1 MSETQTLPSSPETES
16 DVVGACIA
24 EGQGYWRIIEQ
35 MGGDEVLDLFHN
47 FEIRMVATAI
57 QNVLKSDK
65 PLTRSTV
72 TDELSKNPA
81 SERLVPHASGFVT
94 QLQITNHIRNL
105 DTLRGSVNALIKE
118 RSKRKALVGMENVRA
133 DLMDGEL
140 TLDEANDKLRNI
152 SMDNGEVSSVTRL
165 GDVITKLKAEKS
177 LGVEWRAPTGLRALD
192 GVLNGGY
199 EPRRMYLIGARPKV
213 GKSMILFNGALE
225 ALASPDGCAVLF
237 VSLELSE
244 KELFTKMLSAYSS
257 IEQRLI
263 QDIFDGHK
271 SMDDLSPDQQDEL
284 NECEAE
290 LIGSKLYTMFVT
302 DIRDGVNSVISAIMS
317 LRLKYGEGYP
327 IVVFIDY
334 IQLFVKSGHSK
345 REEIEDASRK
355 LKLAALE
362 FSVSVVAAAQV
373 NRSSASAAGEGNGDG
388 MPRSYMLRDS
398 GSLEQDAD
406 IVMMLNRPI
415 LQDESAPPEL
425 MNILVELNRT
435 GPSGKVLDV
444 KFLPEFQQ
452 LADYDLEDDDP
463 DNDDYD
469 EPRQKGRAS
478 REALA
483 DTSTFAEDEPDI
495 VTTSSSSYSDD
506 DEDDEPR
513 ARRTSRPRRNRDTI
527 DEDGDGEY

>member
-1 MSETQTLPSSPETES
+1 MAETQTLPSSPETES
-16 DVVGACIA
+16 DVIGACIA
-24 EGQGYWRIIEQ
+24 EGKAYWRIIEQ

-57 QNVLKSDK
+57 QTVVNADK
-65 PLTRSTV
+65 PLTRSAV

-81 SERLVPHASGFVT
+81 SERLVPSATGFVT
-94 QLQITNHIRNL
+94 QLQITNNIRNL
-105 DTLRGSVNALIKE
+105 DTLRGSINALIKE
-118 RSKRKALVGMENVRA
+118 RSKRKALVGLENVRK
-133 DLMDGEL
+133 DLLDGEINL
-140 TLDEANDKLRNI
+140 TQANDKLRDI
-152 SMDNGEVSSVTRL
+152 SMDNGEVSSVPRL
-165 GDVITKLKAEKS
+165 GEVIMKLKKENS
-177 LGVEWRAPTGLRALD
+177 LGVEWRSPTGLRVLD
-192 GVLNGGY
+192 EVLNGGY
-199 EPRRMYLIGARPKV
+199 EPRRMMIIGARPKV

-225 ALASPDGCAVLF
+225 ALTNGCVVLF

-244 KELFTKMLSAYSS
+244 KELFTRMLSSYSN

-271 SMDDLSPDQQDEL
+271 SMDDLPLDQQEEL
-284 NECEAE
+284 NECEQE

-302 DIRDGVNSVISAIMS
+302 DIRDGVNSVIAAIMS
-317 LRLKYGEGYP
+317 LRLKYGEGHP
-327 IVVFIDY
+327 IVVFVDY
-334 IQLFVKSGHSK
+334 IQLFVKNGATK

-373 NRSSASAAGEGNGDG
+373 NRASASSAGEGNGDG
-388 MPRSYMLRDS
+388 MPRSYMLRDT

-435 GPSGKVLDV
+435 GPSGKTLDV
-444 KFLPEFQQ
+444 RFLPEYQQ

-463 DNDDYD
+463 ESDDYD
-469 EPRQKGRAS
+469 EPRQKGRGS
-478 REALA
+478 REAA
-483 DTSTFAEDEPDI
+483 NEGDSTFTEDE
-495 VTTSSSSYSDD
+495 SSDD
-506 DEDDEPR
+506 EDEVRVRRSRDDDDDDEPR
-513 ARRTSRPRRNRDTI
+513 SRRTRRTRETSRENE
-527 DEDGDGEY
+527 DEYV

>member
-1 MSETQTLPSSPETES
+1 MSDIQTLPSSPETES
-16 DVVGACIA
+16 DVIGSCIA
-24 EGQGYWRIIEQ
+24 EGAVYWRQIAQ
-35 MGGDEVLDLFHN
+35 MGGDEVLDLFHS

-57 QNVLKSDK
+57 QNVVKNGK
-65 PLTRSTV
+65 PLSRSTV

-81 SERLVPHASGFVT
+81 SERLVPSVVGFVT
-94 QLQITNHIRNL
+94 QLQITNTIRNL
-105 DTLRGSVNALIKE
+105 DTLRASVNALIKE
-118 RSKRKALVGMENVRA
+118 RSKRNALVGIENVRT
-133 DLMDGEL
+133 DLMSGEI
-140 TLDEANDKLRNI
+140 TLSDANNKLRDI
-152 SMDNGEVSSVTRL
+152 SMDNGEVSSVSRL
-165 GDVITKLKAEKS
+165 GDVITKLKAES
-177 LGVEWRAPTGLRALD
+177 ALGVEWRAPTGLRVLD
-192 GVLNGGY
+192 EVLNGGY

-225 ALASPDGCAVLF
+225 ALTRPGAVLF

-244 KELFTKMLSAYSS
+244 KELFTKMLSAYSN

-271 SMDDLSPDQQDEL
+271 SMDDLTPDQQEEL

-415 LQDESAPPEL
+415 LQDETAPPEL

-435 GPSGKVLDV
+435 GPSGKTLDV
-444 KFLPEFQQ
+444 RFLPEFQQ

-463 DNDDYD
+463 ESDDYD
-469 EPRQKGRAS
+469 EPRQKGRGS
-478 REALA
+478 RDA
-483 DTSTFAEDEPDI
+483 DDSASTFSEDDA
-495 VTTSSSSYSDD
+495 DD
-506 DEDDEPR
+506 DEMPLRRSRDDDDDDDEPR
-513 ARRTSRPRRNRDTI
+513 NRSRTRRSRSTSD
-527 DEDGDGEY
+527 DDDGGY

>member
-16 DVVGACIA
+16 DVIGACIA
-24 EGQGYWRIIEQ
+24 EGMVYWRIVEQ

-57 QNVLKSDK
+57 QKATGESK
-65 PLTRSTV
+65 PLTASTV

-81 SERLVPHASGFVT
+81 SERLVPSANGFVT

-105 DTLRGSVNALIKE
+105 DTLRGSINALIKE
-118 RSKRKALVGMENVRA
+118 RSKRKALVGMETVRT
-133 DLMDGEL
+133 DLMDGEI
-140 TLDEANDKLRNI
+140 TLSEANNKLRDI
-152 SMDNGEVSSVTRL
+152 SMDNGEVSSVPRL
-165 GDVITKLKAEKS
+165 GEVIKKLKKENS
-177 LGVEWRAPTGLRALD
+177 LGVEWRAKSGLRCLD
-192 GVLNGGY
+192 EVLNGGY
-199 EPRRMYLIGARPKV
+199 EPRRMMIIGARPKV

-225 ALASPDGCAVLF
+225 ALAGGAAVLF

-244 KELFTKMLSAYSS
+244 KELFTKMLSAYSN

-271 SMDDLSPDQQDEL
+271 TMDDLSLDQQEEL
-284 NECEAE
+284 NDCEE
-290 LIGSKLYTMFVT
+290 QLIGSKLYTMFVT
-302 DIRDGVNSVISAIMS
+302 DIRDGVNSVVSAIMS

-327 IVVFIDY
+327 IVVFVDY
-334 IQLFVKSGHSK
+334 IQLFVKSGFSK

-355 LKLAALE
+355 LKLSALE

-373 NRSSASAAGEGNGDG
+373 NRASASQSGEGQGDG
-388 MPRSYMLRDS
+388 MPRAYMLRDS

-435 GPSGKVLDV
+435 GPSGKTLDV

-452 LADYDLEDDDP
+452 LRDYDLEEDDP
-463 DNDDYD
+463 DSDDYD

-478 REALA
+478 RDEFSS
-483 DTSTFAEDEPDI
+483 DSSFSEDDDDVV
-495 VTTSSSSYSDD
+495 VTPERRSSSSSDD
-506 DEDDEPR
+506 SDDEPR
-513 ARRTSRPRRNRDTI
+513 SNRSQRPRRTRD
-527 DEDGDGEY
+527 DDDGGY

>member
-16 DVVGACIA
+16 DVIGACIA
-24 EGQGYWRIIEQ
+24 EGLAYWRIIEQ

-57 QNVLKSDK
+57 QKVTQESK
-65 PLTRSTV
+65 PLTASTV
-72 TDELSKNPA
+72 TDELSKNPL
-81 SERLVPHASGFVT
+81 SERLVPSTNGFVT

-105 DTLRGSVNALIKE
+105 DTLRGSVNSLIKD
-118 RSKRKALVGMENVRA
+118 RSKRKALVGMETVRA
-133 DLMDGEL
+133 DLMDGEI
-140 TLDEANDKLRNI
+140 TLSEANNKLRDI
-152 SMDNGEVSSVTRL
+152 SMDNGEVSSVPRL
-165 GDVITKLKAEKS
+165 GEVIKKLKAENS
-177 LGVEWRAPTGLRALD
+177 LGVEWRAPTGLRVLD
-192 GVLNGGY
+192 EVLNGGY
-199 EPRRMYLIGARPKV
+199 EPRRMMIIGARPKV

-225 ALASPDGCAVLF
+225 ALANGCTVLF

-271 SMDDLSPDQQDEL
+271 TMDDLSPDQQEEL
-284 NECEAE
+284 NDCEAE

-302 DIRDGVNSVISAIMS
+302 DIRDGVNSVVSAIMS
-317 LRLKYGEGYP
+317 LRLKYGEGHP
-327 IVVFIDY
+327 IVVFVDY
-334 IQLFVKSGHSK
+334 IQLFVKSGFSK

-373 NRSSASAAGEGNGDG
+373 NRASASSAGEGTGDG
-388 MPRSYMLRDS
+388 MPRAYMLRDS

-415 LQDESAPPEL
+415 LQDEAAPPEL

-435 GPSGKVLDV
+435 GPSGRTLDV
-444 KFLPEFQQ
+444 KFLPEYQQ

-463 DNDDYD
+463 DSEDYD
-469 EPRQKGRAS
+469 EPRQKGRSS
-478 REALA
+478 REEF
-483 DTSTFAEDEPDI
+483 STESSFDEEDDQ
-495 VTTSSSSYSDD
+495 VLVSSSSRSSKSEND
-506 DEDDEPR
+506 DEDAPR
-513 ARRTSRPRRNRDTI
+513 SNRRPRRTRD
-527 DEDGDGEY
+527 DDDDSGY